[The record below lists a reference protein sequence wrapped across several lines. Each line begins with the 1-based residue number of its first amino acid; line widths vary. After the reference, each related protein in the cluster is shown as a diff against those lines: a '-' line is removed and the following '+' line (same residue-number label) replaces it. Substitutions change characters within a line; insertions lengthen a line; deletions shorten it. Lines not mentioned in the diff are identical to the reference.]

1 MPETAPKSVA
11 EAPEGASAEAAALDL
26 TVGAARRPGFP
37 YAGLLRSAVVVV
49 FIYFTWYQSVDFTSV
64 LSLAA
69 IWALATVGLGLL
81 LGAAGQISLCQA
93 SFVLVG
99 AYMYGTVAVEW
110 SGPTLIGLVASGIA
124 GGLGALIVSPVL
136 RARGYYLA
144 IATMAVSLLVDR
156 VATTGSWIPGGNAG
170 LIGVPTLSF
179 LGIEIDDETSYL
191 YFSVILLAI

>member
-1 MPETAPKSVA
+1 MPDAVSNSVA
-11 EAPEGASAEAAALDL
+11 EAPEGASAPAAIDL
-26 TVGAARRPGFP
+26 AAVAAPARRFP
-37 YAGLLRSAVVVV
+37 FAGLLRTALVAV

-99 AYMYGTVAVEW
+99 AYMYGTVALEW

-124 GGLGALIVSPVL
+124 GGLGALLVSPVL

-144 IATMAVSLLVDR
+144 IATMAVALLIERLV
-156 VATTGSWIPGGNAG
+156 TTGSWIP
-170 LIGVPTLSF
+170 
-179 LGIEIDDETSYL
+179 
-191 YFSVILLAI
+191 